1 MAKKTVK
8 TQDVVNGYAIL
19 KTVKIGKLDKAD
31 QFKVFRNARALKPVA
46 TAFDDFVTDARE
58 RLKPEG
64 FDEIVEKSQR
74 FKTLS
79 DEERA
84 DVNVAIMKHNKEVED
99 CVRAEAEKEVE
110 IEVPEGLGESAL
122 STIAT
127 ENNLDVQSMMLL
139 MDLCE

>member
-31 QFKVFRNARALKPVA
+31 QFKVIRNARALKPVA

-64 FDEIVEKSQR
+64 FDEIIEKSQR

-110 IEVPEGLGESAL
+110 IEMPETLSEAAL
-122 STIAT
+122 SGIVT